1 MKKIGKAVF
10 GLIAAVAMLFTGL
23 IAPVT
28 AMAAGEYSITIGTQA
43 KPATKDHTFEAYQ
56 VFAGDLSEQGNDVT
70 LSNISWGNGVKGDE
84 LLGALKQ
91 HATLRGTFAN
101 ATGAADVAAAL
112 TADNAA
118 AFAKVAAA
126 HLIGTASGTGAYD
139 ADTQTY
145 TISGLNAGYYLVK
158 DKDDTLGDKTEA
170 YTEFILQVVKS
181 VTVAP
186 KADVPTVEKKVWD
199 TNDSVTDANDA
210 NDDKW
215 SDSADHDINDT
226 VAFQLTGSLPS
237 NYDAYGT
244 YAYTF
249 TDTLSKG
256 LTLNADSIKVYA
268 VKGAGDAQTKTEIK
282 KLAADSADKDGY
294 TVATAAYTA
303 TGDNDKYEGGT
314 VLTLKFADLKQA
326 AAATD
331 GETLT
336 VDKDTKIV
344 VEYNATLNANAV
356 IGSAGNP
363 NKVDLTFSNN
373 PNGEGEGKTPED
385 VVTVFT
391 FKIVANKVDENNQ
404 ALEGAGFTLYK
415 YNKNSTADDKYEAV
429 GDEIKGDA
437 MTQFT
442 FSGLDAGQYKLE
454 ETTTPAGYNTWEG
467 LEFKIVAEH
476 DATADDPQL
485 KTLKFT
491 DLNGK
496 EINDF
501 TVDQNKDG
509 GSIDVVNKKGSNLPE
524 TGGIGTTIL
533 YVAGAVCV
541 IAAGLWFGLRRRNAS
556 R

>member
-28 AMAAGEYSITIGTQA
+28 AMAAGEYSITIGTQT
-43 KPATKDHTFEAYQ
+43 KPVTKDHTFEAYQ
-56 VFAGDLSEQGNDVT
+56 VFAGDLSEKDNDVT
-70 LSNISWGNGVKGDE
+70 LSNISWGNGVKGSE
-84 LLGALKQ
+84 LLTALKSDT
-91 HATLRGTFAN
+91 TLGTAFASVN
-101 ATGAADVAAAL
+101 SAADVAAAL
-112 TADNAA
+112 TAENAA

-126 HLIGTASGTGAYD
+126 HLTETTSGTGTYSNE
-139 ADTQTY
+139 TY
-145 TISGLNAGYYLVK
+145 TISGLAAGYYLVK
-158 DKDDTLGDKTEA
+158 DKDDSLGDKTEA
-170 YTEFILQVVKS
+170 YTEFILQVVKN

-199 TNDSVTDANDA
+199 TNDSATDDKDA

-226 VAFQLTGSLPS
+226 VKFQLTGSLPS
-237 NYDAYGT
+237 NYDAYTT

-256 LTLNADSIKVYA
+256 LTLDQNNIKVYA
-268 VKGAGDAQTKTEIK
+268 VQGAGDAQTRTEIK
-282 KLAADSADKDGY
+282 KLDAASTDKDGY
-294 TVATAAYTA
+294 TVATANYTG
-303 TGDNDKYEGGT
+303 TGDKYEGGN
-314 VLTLKFADLKQA
+314 VLTINFADLKQA
-326 AAATD
+326 AAASD
-331 GETLT
+331 GETLAI
-336 VDKDTKIV
+336 DRDTKIV

-415 YNKNSTADDKYEAV
+415 FNKNENKYEAV
-429 GDEIKGDA
+429 GDEITGV
-437 MTQFT
+437 TTFN

-485 KTLKFT
+485 TTLKFT

-496 EINDF
+496 EITDF
-501 TVDQNKDG
+501 TVDTNKDA
-509 GSIDVVNKKGSNLPE
+509 SITVVNKKGSNLPE

-541 IAAGLWFGLRRRNAS
+541 AAAGLWFGLRRRNAS

>member
-1 MKKIGKAVF
+1 MKKATKAVL
-10 GLIAAVAMLFTGL
+10 GLVAAVAMLFTGL
-23 IAPVT
+23 VAPVT
-28 AMAAGEYSITIGTQA
+28 AMAATDYSIIIGTQA
-43 KPATKDHTFEAYQ
+43 KPVTKDHTFEAYQ
-56 VFAGDLSEQGNDVT
+56 VFAGDLSEKDNNVT
-70 LSNISWGNGVKGDE
+70 LSNIGWGNGVNGDE
-84 LLGALKQ
+84 LLTALK
-91 HATLRGTFAN
+91 ADDTLGGTFAN
-101 ATGAADVAAAL
+101 AAGAADVAAAL
-112 TADNAA
+112 TEDNAA

-126 HLIGTASGTGAYD
+126 HLTGTGSGTGAYD
-139 ADTQTY
+139 EGAKTY
-145 TISGLNAGYYLVK
+145 TISGLAAGYYLVK
-158 DKDDTLGDKTEA
+158 DKDGSLGDKTEA
-170 YTEFILQVVKS
+170 YTEFILRVVKD

-199 TNDSVTDANDA
+199 TNDSATDANDA

-237 NYDAYGT
+237 NYDAYTT
-244 YAYTF
+244 YAYKF

-256 LTLNADSIKVYA
+256 LTLDRNSIKVYA
-268 VKGAGDAQTKTEIK
+268 VKGTGDQQTKTEIK
-282 KLAADSADKDGY
+282 KLADGATGNDGY
-294 TVATAAYTA
+294 TVATASYGNDA
-303 TGDNDKYEGGT
+303 TPDTDKYKGGN
-314 VLTLKFADLKQA
+314 VLTINFADLKQA

-336 VDKDTKIV
+336 IDKDTKIV
-344 VEYNATLNANAV
+344 VEYSATLNADAV

-373 PNGEGEGKTPED
+373 PNGEGTGKTPED

-415 YNKNSTADDKYEAV
+415 YNKNENKYEAV
-429 GDEIKGDA
+429 GDEIKGDT

-501 TVDQNKDG
+501 TVDTNKDG

-541 IAAGLWFGLRRRNAS
+541 AAAGLWFGLRRRNAS

>member
-1 MKKIGKAVF
+1 MKKATKAVL
-10 GLIAAVAMLFTGL
+10 GLVAAVAMLFTGL
-23 IAPVT
+23 VAPVT
-28 AMAAGEYSITIGTQA
+28 AMAATDYSIIIGTQA
-43 KPATKDHTFEAYQ
+43 KPVTKDHTFEAYQ
-56 VFAGDLSEQGNDVT
+56 VFAGDLSEKDNNVT
-70 LSNISWGNGVKGDE
+70 LSNIGWGNGVNGDE
-84 LLGALKQ
+84 LLTALK
-91 HATLRGTFAN
+91 ADDTLGGTFAN
-101 ATGAADVAAAL
+101 AAGAADVAAAL
-112 TADNAA
+112 TEDNAA

-126 HLIGTASGTGAYD
+126 HLTGTGSGTGAYD
-139 ADTQTY
+139 EGAKTY
-145 TISGLNAGYYLVK
+145 TISGLAAGYYLVK
-158 DKDDTLGDKTEA
+158 DKDGSLGDKTEA
-170 YTEFILQVVKS
+170 YTEFILRVVKD

-199 TNDSVTDANDA
+199 TNDSATDANDA

-237 NYDAYGT
+237 NYDAYST

-256 LTLNADSIKVYA
+256 LTLNQDSIKVYA
-268 VKGAGDAQTKTEIK
+268 VKGSGEQQTRTELK
-282 KLAADSADKDGY
+282 KLAADGNDGY

-303 TGDNDKYEGGT
+303 TGDKYEGGT

-326 AAATD
+326 VAADAAN
-331 GETLT
+331 TLAI
-336 VDKDTKIV
+336 DKDTKIV
-344 VEYNATLNANAV
+344 VEYSATLNADAV

-373 PNGEGEGKTPED
+373 PNGTGEGKTPED

-391 FKIVANKVDENNQ
+391 FKIVANKVDDNNQ

-415 YNKNSTADDKYEAV
+415 FNKNENKYQAV
-429 GDEIKGDA
+429 GGEIKGDA
-437 MTQFT
+437 LTQFT
-442 FSGLDAGQYKLE
+442 FKGLDAGQYKLE

-476 DATADDPQL
+476 DATSDDPQL

-496 EINDF
+496 EIGDF
-501 TVDQNKDG
+501 TVDTNKDAN
-509 GSIDVVNKKGSNLPE
+509 ITVVNKKGSNLPE

-533 YVAGAVCV
+533 YVAGAACV
-541 IAAGLWFGLRRRNAS
+541 IAAGVWFGLRRRNS
-556 R
+556 TR

>member
-1 MKKIGKAVF
+1 MKKATKAVL
-10 GLIAAVAMLFTGL
+10 GLVAAVAMLFTGL
-23 IAPVT
+23 VAPVT
-28 AMAAGEYSITIGTQA
+28 AMAATDYSIIIGTQA
-43 KPATKDHTFEAYQ
+43 KPVTKDHTFEAYQ
-56 VFAGDLSEQGNDVT
+56 VFAGDLSEKDNNVT
-70 LSNISWGNGVKGDE
+70 LSNIGWGNGVNGDE
-84 LLGALKQ
+84 LLTALK
-91 HATLRGTFAN
+91 ADDTLGGTFAN
-101 ATGAADVAAAL
+101 AAGAADVAAAL
-112 TADNAA
+112 TEDNAA

-126 HLIGTASGTGAYD
+126 HLTGTGSGTGAYD
-139 ADTQTY
+139 EGAKTY
-145 TISGLNAGYYLVK
+145 TISGLAAGYYLVK
-158 DKDDTLGDKTEA
+158 DKDGSLGDKTEA
-170 YTEFILQVVKS
+170 YTEFILRVVKD

-199 TNDSVTDANDA
+199 TNDSATDANDA

-237 NYDAYGT
+237 NYDAYST

-256 LTLNADSIKVYA
+256 LTLNQDSIKVYA
-268 VKGAGDAQTKTEIK
+268 VKGSGEQQTRTELK
-282 KLAADSADKDGY
+282 KLAADGNDGY

-303 TGDNDKYEGGT
+303 TGDKYEGGT

-326 AAATD
+326 VAADAAN
-331 GETLT
+331 TLAI
-336 VDKDTKIV
+336 DKDTKIV
-344 VEYNATLNANAV
+344 VEYSATLNADAV

-373 PNGEGEGKTPED
+373 PNGEGTGKTPED

-415 YNKNSTADDKYEAV
+415 YNKNENKYEAV
-429 GDEIKGDA
+429 GDEIKGDT

-476 DATADDPQL
+476 DATADDPEL

-501 TVDQNKDG
+501 TVDTNKDA
-509 GSIDVVNKKGSNLPE
+509 SITVVNKKGSNLPE

-541 IAAGLWFGLRRRNAS
+541 IAAGVWFGLRRRNS
-556 R
+556 TR

>member
-43 KPATKDHTFEAYQ
+43 NPVTSEHTFEAYQ
-56 VFAGDLSEQGNDVT
+56 VFAGDLSEKDNNVT
-70 LSNISWGNGVKGDE
+70 LSNISWGNGVNGAE
-84 LLGALKQ
+84 LLAALKSD
-91 HATLRGTFAN
+91 ATLGATFTSAN
-101 ATGAADVAAAL
+101 SAADVAAAL
-112 TADNAA
+112 TEDNAA
-118 AFAKVAAA
+118 AFAKIAAA
-126 HLIGTASGTGAYD
+126 HLTATTSGTGTYNNE
-139 ADTQTY
+139 TY
-145 TISGLNAGYYLVK
+145 TISGLDAGYYLVK
-158 DKDDTLGDKTEA
+158 DKDGSLGDKTEA
-170 YTEFILQVVKS
+170 YTEFILQVVKN

-199 TNDSVTDANDA
+199 TNDSATDANDA

-226 VAFQLTGSLPS
+226 VNFQLTGSLPS
-237 NYDAYGT
+237 NYDAYTT

-256 LTLNADSIKVYA
+256 LTLDQNSIKVYA
-268 VKGAGDAQTKTEIK
+268 VKGTGDQQTKTEIK
-282 KLAADSADKDGY
+282 KLDAAGNDGY
-294 TVATAAYTA
+294 TVATAAYGNDT
-303 TGDNDKYEGGT
+303 TPDTDKYKGGN
-314 VLTLKFADLKQA
+314 VLTINFADLKQA
-326 AAATD
+326 AAAD
-331 GETLT
+331 AANTLT

-344 VEYNATLNANAV
+344 VEYNATLNENAV

-404 ALEGAGFTLYK
+404 ALKGAGFTLSKLDKADGQYK
-415 YNKNSTADDKYEAV
+415 VV
-429 GDEIKGDA
+429 GKEITGVA
-437 MTQFT
+437 TFN

-496 EINDF
+496 DLTDF
-501 TVDQNKDG
+501 TVDTNKDG
-509 GSIDVVNKKGSNLPE
+509 GSINVVNKKGSNLPE

-541 IAAGLWFGLRRRNAS
+541 AAAGLWFGLRRRNAS

>member
-1 MKKIGKAVF
+1 MKKIGKAVL

-23 IAPVT
+23 VAPVT
-28 AMAAGEYSITIGTQA
+28 AMAAADYSITIGTQA
-43 KPATKDHTFEAYQ
+43 KPVTKDHTFEAYQ
-56 VFAGDLSEQGNDVT
+56 VFAGDLSEQGSDVT

-84 LLGALKQ
+84 LLDALKKD
-91 HATLRGTFAN
+91 ATLGGTFTN

-126 HLIGTASGTGAYD
+126 HLTATASGTGAYD
-139 ADTQTY
+139 ADAQTY
-145 TISGLNAGYYLVK
+145 TISGLDAGYYLVK
-158 DKDDTLGDKTEA
+158 DKDDSLGDKTEA
-170 YTEFILQVVKS
+170 YTEFILQVVKN

-199 TNDSVTDANDA
+199 TNDSATDTNDP

-237 NYDAYGT
+237 NYDAYTT

-256 LTLNADSIKVYA
+256 LTLDQYSIKVYA
-268 VKGAGDAQTKTEIK
+268 VKGTGDQQTKTEIK
-282 KLAADSADKDGY
+282 KLDAAGNDGY
-294 TVATAAYTA
+294 TVATAPYGNDT
-303 TGDNDKYEGGT
+303 TPDTDKYKGGT
-314 VLTLKFADLKQA
+314 VLTISFADLKQA

-331 GETLT
+331 DETLAI
-336 VDKDTKIV
+336 DKDTKIV
-344 VEYNATLNANAV
+344 VEYSATLNENAV
-356 IGSAGNP
+356 IGAAGNP

-373 PNGEGEGKTPED
+373 PNGTGEGKTPED

-391 FKIVANKVDENNQ
+391 FKIVANKVDENNK

-429 GDEIKGDA
+429 GSEIKGDA

-491 DLNGK
+491 DLNGND
-496 EINDF
+496 INDF

-541 IAAGLWFGLRRRNAS
+541 AAAGLWFGLRRRNS
-556 R
+556 TR

>member
-28 AMAAGEYSITIGTQA
+28 AMAAGEYSITIGTQT
-43 KPATKDHTFEAYQ
+43 KPVTKDHTFEAYQ
-56 VFAGDLSEQGNDVT
+56 VFAGDLSEKGNDVT
-70 LSNISWGNGVKGDE
+70 LSNISWGNGVKGSE
-84 LLGALKQ
+84 LLAALKQ
-91 HATLRGTFAN
+91 DATLGATFTSAN
-101 ATGAADVAAAL
+101 GAADVAAAL

-126 HLIGTASGTGAYD
+126 HLTETTSGTGAYD
-139 ADTQTY
+139 EGAKTY
-145 TISGLNAGYYLVK
+145 TISGLDAGYYLVK
-158 DKDDTLGDKTEA
+158 DKDDSLGDKTEA

-181 VTVAP
+181 VTVEP

-199 TNDSVTDANDA
+199 TNDSATDDKDA

-237 NYDAYGT
+237 NYDAYTT

-256 LTLNADSIKVYA
+256 LTLDQDSIKVYA
-268 VKGAGDAQTKTEIK
+268 VKGAGDAQTRTEIK

-294 TVATAAYTA
+294 TVATAAYEG
-303 TGDNDKYEGGT
+303 TGDKYEGGT

-326 AAATD
+326 AAADAANTPAI
-331 GETLT
+331 
-336 VDKDTKIV
+336 DKDTRIV
-344 VEYNATLNANAV
+344 VEYNATLNENAV

-391 FKIVANKVDENNQ
+391 FKIVANKVDENNE

-415 YNKNSTADDKYEAV
+415 FNKDSSKYEAV
-429 GDEIKGDA
+429 GEEIKGDT
-437 MTQFT
+437 MTQFN

-501 TVDQNKDG
+501 TVDTNKDG

-541 IAAGLWFGLRRRNAS
+541 AAAGLWFGLRRRNAS